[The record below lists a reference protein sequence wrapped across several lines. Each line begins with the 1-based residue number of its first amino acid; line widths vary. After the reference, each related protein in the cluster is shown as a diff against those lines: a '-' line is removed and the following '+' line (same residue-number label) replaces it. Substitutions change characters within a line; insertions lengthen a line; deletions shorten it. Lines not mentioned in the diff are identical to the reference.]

1 MTTRKYAVVT
11 GGLGYIG
18 SKVVLLL
25 ASSEWEV
32 ICIVRP
38 ASNLAV
44 LPIKDRMQ
52 FIYYDGTVESLSKLN
67 WLPANRTVFL
77 HLAARST
84 KAEEIENI
92 DSLVMSNIEFG
103 LNLSKFMVMNN
114 YKKLIHAESYWQF
127 DELGNIGGNCL
138 YAATKS
144 AFSLVLEYM
153 SKCYLNCLTLVLY
166 DVYGPGDSRGK
177 LINAIINQAP
187 HMPAIA
193 VTEGNQLIDYVH
205 IDDVAKAF
213 LVASELILK
222 DNSPVGF
229 LRHTVRSMRPMS
241 LRDYVELAA
250 KATNKSLNVNWG
262 GIPYPVYQI
271 FKPWFPDKLMQL
283 PDWRPIIRF
292 EDGVKDLIN
301 NE

>member
-103 LNLSKFMVMNN
+103 FNLSKFMVMNN

-166 DVYGPGDSRGK
+166 DVYGPDDSRGK

-222 DNSPVGF
+222 DNSAVGF

-283 PDWRPIIRF
+283 PDWGPIIKF
-292 EDGVKDLIN
+292 EDGVKGLIN

>member
-177 LINAIINQAP
+177 LINAIINKAP

>member
-67 WLPANRTVFL
+67 WLPTNRTVFL

-84 KAEEIENI
+84 KAEEIKNI

-127 DELGNIGGNCL
+127 DELGNTGGNCL

-271 FKPWFPDKLMQL
+271 FKPWFPEKLMQL
-283 PDWRPIIRF
+283 PGWRPIIRF